1 LLTVIDPAARLLS
14 AYLTHPSSLL
24 HEMGADHP
32 ECPQRVSAINDYL
45 LSHGL
50 LDFMLPYTAPEATR
64 TQVERVHTAL
74 YISELSAGAP
84 ASGYR
89 RIDPDTLMNPH
100 TLEAVWHAAGA
111 AVLATELVARGEVA
125 TAFCNVRP
133 AGHHAT
139 RSTGMGFCFF
149 NNVAVG
155 IAHALAEFSMER
167 VALIDFDA
175 HHGNG
180 SEDIFAGD
188 ERVLMVSTFERGLY
202 PYNGEV
208 PTGPNL
214 CNVPLERY
222 SRGDA
227 LRDVVLRHWLP
238 ALAAFRPQMVFF
250 SAGFD
255 AHRDDD
261 MSRLMWVEKDYA
273 WLTREVMNS
282 TARDSHG
289 RIVSVLEGGYALPA
303 LARSAGAH
311 VRALIGAD

>member
-1 LLTVIDPAARLLS
+1 MQT
-14 AYLTHPSSLL
+14 AYITHPSNLL
-24 HEMGADHP
+24 HEMGPDHP
-32 ECPQRVSAINDYL
+32 ECPGRVHAINDYL

-50 LDFMLPYTAPEATR
+50 LDFMWPYEAPAATR
-64 TQVERVHTAL
+64 AQIERVHTSL
-74 YISELSAGAP
+74 YVAELVARAP
-84 ASGYR
+84 PSGYA

-100 TLEAVWHAAGA
+100 TLDAAWHAAGA
-111 AVLATELVARGEVA
+111 AVLATELVAQGKA
-125 TAFCNVRP
+125 PTAFCNIRP

-139 RSTGMGFCFF
+139 RGAGMGFCFF

-155 IAHALAEFSMER
+155 IAHALKEFSLER
-167 VALIDFDA
+167 VALVDFDA

-188 ERVLMVSTFERGLY
+188 ERVMMVSTFERGLY

-227 LRDVVLRHWLP
+227 MRDAVTKHWVP
-238 ALAAFRPQMVFF
+238 ALDRFGPQLVYF

-255 AHRDDD
+255 AHREDD
-261 MSRLMWVEKDYA
+261 MSRLMWVEDDYA
-273 WLTREVMNS
+273 WLTREIMS
-282 TARDSHG
+282 IAKRHAQG
-289 RIVSVLEGGYALPA
+289 RVVSLLEGGYALSA
-303 LARSAGAH
+303 LARSAAAH
-311 VRALIGAD
+311 IAVLIA

>member
-1 LLTVIDPAARLLS
+1 MLS
-14 AYLTHPSSLL
+14 AYITHPSSLL
-24 HEMGADHP
+24 HEMGPDHP
-32 ECPQRVSAINDYL
+32 ECPERVSAINDYL
-45 LSHGL
+45 LAQGL
-50 LDFMLPYTAPEATR
+50 LDFMLPYTAPAATR
-64 TQVERVHTAL
+64 AQVERVHSSLHIA
-74 YISELSAGAP
+74 ELAACAP

-89 RIDPDTLMNPH
+89 RIDPDTLINPY
-100 TLEAVWHAAGA
+100 TLEAAWHAAGA

-139 RSTGMGFCFF
+139 RGAAMGFCFF

-155 IAHALAEFSMER
+155 IAHALAECSMQR

-202 PYNGEV
+202 PYNGEE

-222 SRGDA
+222 SRSDA
-227 LRDVVLRHWLP
+227 LRDAVTNRWLP
-238 ALAAFRPQMVFF
+238 VLAAFRPQMVFF

-261 MSRLMWVEKDYA
+261 MSHLMWGEGDYA
-273 WLTREVMNS
+273 WLTREVI
-282 TARDSHG
+282 TATQRYAHG
-289 RIVSVLEGGYALPA
+289 RIVSVLEGGYVLPK
-303 LARSAGAH
+303 LARSAAAH
-311 VRALIGAD
+311 VRVLIGAD

>member
-1 LLTVIDPAARLLS
+1 MLS
-14 AYLTHPSSLL
+14 AYITHPSSLL
-24 HEMGADHP
+24 HEMGPDHP
-32 ECPQRVSAINDYL
+32 ESPERVSAINDYL
-45 LSHGL
+45 LTHGL
-50 LDFMLPYTAPEATR
+50 LDFMRPYAAPAATR
-64 TQVERVHTAL
+64 AQVERVHTSL
-74 YISELSAGAP
+74 YIAELVAGAP
-84 ASGYR
+84 SSGYA

-100 TLEAVWHAAGA
+100 TLDAAWHAAGA
-111 AVLATELVARGEVA
+111 AVLATELVARGKVA
-125 TAFCNVRP
+125 TAFCNIRP

-139 RSTGMGFCFF
+139 RAAGMGFCFF

-180 SEDIFAGD
+180 TEDIFAGD

-227 LRDVVLRHWLP
+227 LRDAVAKHWLP
-238 ALAAFRPQMVFF
+238 ALDAFRPQMVYF

-255 AHRDDD
+255 AHREDD
-261 MSRLMWVEKDYA
+261 MSRLMWVEGDYT
-273 WLTREVMNS
+273 WLTRQIMSIAERH
-282 TARDSHG
+282 AQG
-289 RIVSVLEGGYALPA
+289 RVVSLLEGGYVLSA
-303 LARSAGAH
+303 LARSAAAH
-311 VRALIGAD
+311 VQVLIGAD

>member
-1 LLTVIDPAARLLS
+1 MLS
-14 AYLTHPSSLL
+14 AYITHPSSLL
-24 HEMGADHP
+24 HEMGPDHP
-32 ECPQRVSAINDYL
+32 ECPERVSAINDYL
-45 LSHGL
+45 LAQGL
-50 LDFMLPYTAPEATR
+50 LDFMLPYTAPMVTR
-64 TQVERVHTAL
+64 AQVERVHTSL
-74 YISELSAGAP
+74 YIAELDASVP
-84 ASGYR
+84 ASAYR

-100 TLEAVWHAAGA
+100 TLDAAKHAAGA

-125 TAFCNVRP
+125 NVFCNVRP

-139 RSTGMGFCFF
+139 RSAGMGFCFF

-155 IAHALAEFSMER
+155 IAHALAECSMER

-227 LRDVVLRHWLP
+227 LRDAVAKHWLP

-261 MSRLMWVEKDYA
+261 MSRLMWVEADYA
-273 WLTREVMNS
+273 WLTREVISS
-282 TARDSHG
+282 TERHAHG
-289 RIVSVLEGGYALPA
+289 RIVSLLEGGYALPA
-303 LARSAGAH
+303 LARSAAAH
-311 VRALIGAD
+311 VRVLIGAD

>member
-1 LLTVIDPAARLLS
+1 MLC
-14 AYLTHPSSLL
+14 AYITHPSSLL
-24 HEMGADHP
+24 HEMGPDHP
-32 ECPQRVSAINDYL
+32 ESPARVSAINDYL
-45 LSHGL
+45 LAQGL
-50 LDFMLPYTAPEATR
+50 LDFMLPCAAPAATR
-64 TQVERVHTAL
+64 AQVERVHTSL
-74 YISELSAGAP
+74 YVAELVAGAP
-84 ASGYR
+84 ATGYA

-100 TLEAVWHAAGA
+100 TLDAAWHAAGA
-111 AVLATELVARGEVA
+111 AVLATELVARREVA

-139 RSTGMGFCFF
+139 RGAGMGFCFF
-149 NNVAVG
+149 NNAAVG
-155 IAHALAEFSMER
+155 IAHALAELSIER
-167 VALIDFDA
+167 VALVDFDA

-202 PYNGEV
+202 PYNGEE

-214 CNVPLERY
+214 CNMPLERY

-227 LRDVVLRHWLP
+227 LRNAVAEHWLP
-238 ALAAFRPQMVFF
+238 ALDAFRPQMIFV

-261 MSRLMWVEKDYA
+261 MSRLMWTEGDYA
-273 WLTREVMNS
+273 WLTREVV
-282 TARDSHG
+282 TVAERHAQG
-289 RIVSVLEGGYALPA
+289 RIVSLLEGGYVLPA
-303 LARSAGAH
+303 LARSAAAH